1 MTAPADDPPVPS
13 GPGAASPLQRLMGL
27 GLALPDESTGARR
40 LLPPGAGGP
49 ASEPDDH
56 RPSGAGDAGDDEAEP
71 GPDPDPAPR
80 PAKVP
85 GAPLPSRVA
94 ARFGVGLVVL
104 VVAGVV
110 LAATGLETVRSSTA
124 GQRVDPTTDPAAPGF
139 EGFVEPSPTTLV
151 VHRDDLGLA
160 SVTLLALAAGDEGGS
175 VLVLPPRAVAE
186 PTGDPRTLAE
196 LIAVEGIDAVQ
207 AAAEGLLGIGVDEV
221 VELDDGSWARLV
233 APVAPLQ
240 LENPDDLP
248 FFPVGRTELGAA
260 QVGAYL
266 RAGDDPLDEQAR
278 LVRHQ
283 LLWTAWIDAVSASD
297 LDDPVP
303 GERDA
308 GLGRFVRG
316 LAAGPVQAASL
327 PAARV
332 DAAGFVVDPVAA
344 AELVG
349 RLVPFPVGAEPGGR
363 TRVRL
368 LSGTGDP
375 DLALAAAPVVVPA
388 GAQIVLAGNAS
399 SPDQA
404 VTEVRYHDAA
414 LAPAAER
421 LVGALGTGTAVLD
434 PKPTDTYDV
443 TIVLGDD
450 LAGPGA
456 LDPGST
462 P

>member
-13 GPGAASPLQRLMGL
+13 GPGAGSPLQRLMGL
-27 GLALPDESTGARR
+27 GLALPDEPTGARR
-40 LLPPGAGGP
+40 LLPPGAGGAAP
-49 ASEPDDH
+49 GPDGGRARDL
-56 RPSGAGDAGDDEAEP
+56 GDARDDALD
-71 GPDPDPAPR
+71 PDPDPPR
-80 PAKVP
+80 PTKVP

-94 ARFGVGLVVL
+94 ARFGVGLAVL

-160 SVTLLALAAGDEGGS
+160 SVTLLALGAADVGGS
-175 VLVLPPRAVAE
+175 VLVLPPRAVAQ

-196 LIAVEGIDAVQ
+196 LIADEGVEALQ

-233 APVAPLQ
+233 APVAPLR

-248 FFPVGRTELGAA
+248 FFPVGTIELGAA

-266 RAGDDPLDEQAR
+266 RAGDDPLDEEAR

-283 LLWTAWIDAVSASD
+283 LLWKAWIGAVSASD

-316 LAAGPVQAASL
+316 LAAGPVRAASL

-332 DAAGFVVDPVAA
+332 DAGGFVVDPVAA

-375 DLALAAAPVVVPA
+375 DLALAAAPLVVPA

-450 LAGPGA
+450 LAVPGA